1 MVIKVKPDVARI
13 RKMPVFPW
21 RTQFCRR
28 TTRIGARNLMRTY
41 YRACKE
47 AGIENLCFHD
57 LRRAFASRL
66 VRAGSD
72 PFRVRR
78 LMRQK
83 DPSVMD
89 RYAHLDAESLREA
102 VEILDQKNDKKMTM
116 GNEAFET
123 S

>member
-1 MVIKVKPDVARI
+1 MNQRALTVLKARAKLRHI
-13 RKMPVFPW
+13 NTNLVFYS
-21 RTQFCRR
+21 TAG
-28 TTRIGARNLMRTY
+28 TRISARNLMRAY
-41 YRACKE
+41 YGACRSV
-47 AGIENLCFHD
+47 GIENLCFHD

-66 VRAGSD
+66 VRAGAD
-72 PFRVRR
+72 PLRVRR

-116 GNEAFET
+116 GKEAF
-123 S
+123 